1 MVAHELRCLLLAL
14 QFLTRIPVTG
24 RLAQWVGYSPQLL
37 RASARYFP
45 LVGAGVGVLTA
56 AVLGL
61 AWWLLPPVPAA
72 AWVAAVAALAAGL
85 LLTGALHEDGLAD
98 TFDGLGGGTTP
109 ERALEIMKDSRIG
122 SYGALALG
130 VALLA
135 KCALLAS
142 LLQIEPLLALL
153 GLLWGHTVSRCA
165 PLWLLYRHRHV
176 GDRAGVKAKPLA
188 DGIGLGGL
196 LWAAMWAL
204 LVLLGSGAAA
214 VVLGATLGATQL
226 VQGGGS
232 ALALVVALSAAL
244 SGALLAAAP
253 MARWLLRR
261 LGGYT
266 GDGLGATQQAA
277 ELGLLLGLVLAGPLL
292 SGPVLGAG
300 A

>member
-1 MVAHELRCLLLAL
+1 MMAHELRCLLLAL

-24 RLAQWVGYSPQLL
+24 RLAHWVGYSPQLL

-204 LVLLGSGAAA
+204 LVLLGGGAAA

>member
-45 LVGAGVGVLTA
+45 LVGAGVGGLTA

-98 TFDGLGGGTTP
+98 TFDGLGGATTP

>member
-1 MVAHELRCLLLAL
+1 MMAHELRCLLLAL

-24 RLAQWVGYSPQLL
+24 RLAHWVGYSPQLL

-196 LWAAMWAL
+196 LWAALLAL
-204 LVLLGSGAAA
+204 LVLVGSGW
-214 VVLGATLGATQL
+214 
-226 VQGGGS
+226 
-232 ALALVVALSAAL
+232 ALVAVDAAFNWLVALLAAL

-253 MARWLLRR
+253 MARRLLRR

-277 ELGLLLGLVLAGPLL
+277 ELGVLLGLVLAWPLMAWPPL
-292 SGPVLGAG
+292 GRPLYGGLLLGAG

>member
-1 MVAHELRCLLLAL
+1 
-14 QFLTRIPVTG
+14 
-24 RLAQWVGYSPQLL
+24 
-37 RASARYFP
+37 
-45 LVGAGVGVLTA
+45 
-56 AVLGL
+56 
-61 AWWLLPPVPAA
+61 A

-214 VVLGATLGATQL
+214 VALGATLGATQL

-232 ALALVVALSAAL
+232 ALALVVALLAAL
-244 SGALLAAAP
+244 SGALLVAAP

>member
-1 MVAHELRCLLLAL
+1 MMAHELRCLLLAL

-24 RLAQWVGYSPQLL
+24 RLAHWVGYSPQLL

-277 ELGLLLGLVLAGPLL
+277 ELGVLLGLVLAGPLL
-292 SGPVLGAG
+292 VGPVLGAG

>member
-1 MVAHELRCLLLAL
+1 MMAHELRCLLLAL

-24 RLAQWVGYSPQLL
+24 RLAHWVGYSPQLL

-292 SGPVLGAG
+292 VGPVLGAG